1 MHTVDISA
9 WGHEHNFSGDTYYAE
24 KRTRM
29 VVVLTAG
36 MMLVEILAGY
46 VFHSMALVADGWH
59 MGTHVAA
66 FVLAALAY
74 SYGRR
79 HANDERFTFGTG
91 KVGVLAAFTSAIILS
106 IIALV
111 IAGDSIHRLIV
122 PQAIHFRAAILI
134 AVVGLAV
141 NLLSALMLKDEP
153 HHHHHGGANGG
164 HHHDLNL
171 RAAYVHV
178 LADSLTAL
186 GAIVALVAGYCF
198 GWFWLDPTVG
208 LVGTVVILSWAYVL
222 LRDTGSIL
230 LDRVPVASDLP
241 VVIRE
246 GIEDEDSKIGDLH
259 IWQVGVNK
267 FAAIVSVVAHHPKT
281 PAEYREALRIHE
293 ELVHVT
299 VEVQTC
305 CPKTSGSSSVPPS
318 LNSACGPSSASPPNK
333 PND

>member
-1 MHTVDISA
+1 MHTTDISI
-9 WGHEHNFSGDTYYAE
+9 WRHEHNFCGDTSYAE

-36 MMLVEILAGY
+36 MMIVEIVSGY
-46 VFHSMALVADGWH
+46 FFHSMALVADGWH

-79 HANDERFTFGTG
+79 HSKDERFTFGTG
-91 KVGVLAAFTSAIILS
+91 KVGVLGAFTSAVILS

-111 IAGDSIHRLIV
+111 IAANSIHRLIV
-122 PQAIHFRAAILI
+122 PQAIHFREAILI

-141 NLLSALMLKDEP
+141 NLISALMLKDEP
-153 HHHHHGGANGG
+153 HHHHHGHADGG

-171 RAAYVHV
+171 KAAYVHV
-178 LADSLTAL
+178 LADSVTAL
-186 GAIVALVAGYCF
+186 GAIFALVAGYCF
-198 GWFWLDPTVG
+198 GWVWLDPTVG
-208 LVGTVVILSWAYVL
+208 LVGTVVILSWAYAL

-230 LDRVPVASDLP
+230 LDRVPASSDLP
-241 VVIRE
+241 IVIRE
-246 GIEDEDSKIGDLH
+246 GIEDEDSKIADLH

-267 FAAIVSVVAHHPKT
+267 FAAIISVVAHHPKT
-281 PAEYREALRIHE
+281 PDEYRNALKVHE

-305 CPKTSGSSSVPPS
+305 HPKTSRSPGSGATST
-318 LNSACGPSSASPPNK
+318 L
-333 PND
+333 